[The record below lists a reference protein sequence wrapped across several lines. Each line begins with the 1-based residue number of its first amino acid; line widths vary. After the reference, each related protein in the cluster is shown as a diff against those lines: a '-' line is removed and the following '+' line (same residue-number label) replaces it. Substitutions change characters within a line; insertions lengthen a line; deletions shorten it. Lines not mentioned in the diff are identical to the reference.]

1 MILKLLISFGGVF
14 FSYLLNG
21 IAIESITNTFGDK
34 IFTFYLFMVFIPSI
48 FNVVFAKLA
57 LVIKSYF
64 IKEAENTYV
73 ILSKKSANNVPKK
86 MYFLCAMF
94 YVFSMLCSNA
104 SLAHIN
110 YPTQLVLKSSKPI
123 PILFCG
129 CFLSNKRYPLQRFA
143 STWIIVSG
151 VISFMYE
158 QYRLN
163 SQASV
168 GTTPAEKFIGSSYV
182 KGWGLVFAS
191 LGFDGMLAATQE
203 HMRQSHELDTHLLM
217 YHVNAYSSVFLGM
230 ALVGFNEFPG
240 FFIFIKEHPSV
251 LFYLLLLGLTS
262 GLGQNFIYYTIT
274 TFGPLTCSVVTTTRK
289 FFNVLLSVLIF
300 SHVFSIKLWISV
312 GIVFIGLVL
321 DIWIPYSN
329 KS

>member
-1 MILKLLISFGGVF
+1 MRTIFNEENLQCGYRFYFNHLMLACTTNIVKMCRKQCLFCLLFYASCFVLGSNHKMILKLLICFGGVF

-34 IFTFYLFMVFIPSI
+34 IFTFYLFMVFIPSL

-57 LVIKSYF
+57 LVMKSYL
-64 IKEAENTYV
+64 IKEAKNTSV
-73 ILSKKSANNVPKK
+73 ILSKESANSVPKK

-94 YVFSMLCSNA
+94 FVFSMLCSNA

-123 PILFCG
+123 PILFCA

-143 STWIIVSG
+143 STWIIVGG

-158 QYRLN
+158 QYSLN
-163 SQASV
+163 SQVSV
-168 GTTPAEKFIGSSYV
+168 GTTPAQKFIGSSYV

-203 HMRQSHELDTHLLM
+203 RMRQSHELDTHLLM
-217 YHVNAYSSVFLGM
+217 YHVNAYSSVFLD
-230 ALVGFNEFPG
+230 
-240 FFIFIKEHPSV
+240 
-251 LFYLLLLGLTS
+251 
-262 GLGQNFIYYTIT
+262 
-274 TFGPLTCSVVTTTRK
+274 
-289 FFNVLLSVLIF
+289 LSSKDKI
-300 SHVFSIKLWISV
+300 
-312 GIVFIGLVL
+312 
-321 DIWIPYSN
+321 
-329 KS
+329 